1 MARIST
7 EFRKGVFFVR
17 LVGRNGNE
25 SEIKSIIE
33 LIEEFGINNIVIN
46 LTKLNSLSLE
56 MIQRLNEFL
65 KEKSKE
71 KNLFLIYNQNKSRIF
86 EGLSCASRSTST
98 VFTGP
103 PNLSITSI
111 GVLGEDR

>member
-1 MARIST
+1 MAKIST

-86 EGLSCASRSTST
+86 EGKFPMIEKQID
-98 VFTGP
+98 VY
-103 PNLSITSI
+103 SILKEKLNHS
-111 GVLGEDR
+111 

>member
-71 KNLFLIYNQNKSRIF
+71 KNLFLIYNQNTSRIF
-86 EGLSCASRSTST
+86 EGKFPMIEKEID
-98 VFTGP
+98 VY
-103 PNLSITSI
+103 SILREKLNHS
-111 GVLGEDR
+111 

>member
-86 EGLSCASRSTST
+86 EGKFPMFEKEID
-98 VFTGP
+98 VY
-103 PNLSITSI
+103 SILREKLNHS
-111 GVLGEDR
+111 